1 MVHINTN
8 ESDRVPPFEIVI
20 LDAMDMAYLADVME
34 DRMYLFDTLED
45 YGIGVALADALFVTK
60 NYGWKS
66 LQAMNELDAGY
77 DVRVYNKNN
86 ACIYAAHTR
95 FKEHWI
101 GKQ

>member
-8 ESDRVPPFEIVI
+8 ESDRIPPFEIII
-20 LDAMDMAYLADVME
+20 LDAMDMTYLADVME
-34 DRMYLFDTLED
+34 DRMYLVDTLED
-45 YGIGVALADALFVTK
+45 YGIAVALADALFVTK

-101 GKQ
+101 GQQ